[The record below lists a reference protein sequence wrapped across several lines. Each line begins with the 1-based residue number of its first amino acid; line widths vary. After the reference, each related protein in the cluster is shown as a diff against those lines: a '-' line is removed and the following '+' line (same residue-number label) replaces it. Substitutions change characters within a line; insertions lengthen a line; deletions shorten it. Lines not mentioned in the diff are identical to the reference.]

1 MQSPARQ
8 RDRCPIPPH
17 SSVHALNLSLS
28 TVDPLLTPL
37 FAASPAIS
45 RLSPLSTAFTH
56 FDRGVWVAFQFPLD
70 SQLSVASRGSFRVFV
85 YFQHLTKRSAAETLP
100 NRFSTPFPLETYKSL
115 FQQLLCFV
123 IYTKHPGVTPPT
135 FHRQPLGSGKCA
147 TLFPF
152 SPSSNLSLAVPKNA
166 TYNLSP
172 RLRSQSWQS
181 SRKANRRN
189 PPPRPTKPMAN
200 RMASRTPDPTLLS
213 PRARPRPQPPPAP
226 LLRLRER
233 TKRKSLF
240 TGKKKNVFIPR

>member
-70 SQLSVASRGSFRVFV
+70 SQLSVASRGSLRVFV
-85 YFQHLTKRSAAETLP
+85 YFQHLTNRSAAETLP
-100 NRFSTPFPLETYKSL
+100 NRFSTPLPLETYQSL

-123 IYTKHPGVTPPT
+123 IYTKHPGVTPSLS
-135 FHRQPLGSGKCA
+135 FGQSLGSGN
-147 TLFPF
+147 TLLFPPF
-152 SPSSNLSLAVPKNA
+152 SPRYKLSLAVPK
-166 TYNLSP
+166 
-172 RLRSQSWQS
+172 
-181 SRKANRRN
+181 
-189 PPPRPTKPMAN
+189 
-200 RMASRTPDPTLLS
+200 
-213 PRARPRPQPPPAP
+213 
-226 LLRLRER
+226 
-233 TKRKSLF
+233 
-240 TGKKKNVFIPR
+240 